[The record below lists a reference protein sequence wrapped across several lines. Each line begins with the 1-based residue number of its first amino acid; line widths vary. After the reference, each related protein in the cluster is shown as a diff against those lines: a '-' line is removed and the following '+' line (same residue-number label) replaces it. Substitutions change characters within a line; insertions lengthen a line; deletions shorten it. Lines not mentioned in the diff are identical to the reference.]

1 MEQTVRLLGELGERY
16 GAEHTYY
23 NLRTPAEAIKLLCI
37 NYPKF
42 QEELAYAHERGVGY
56 QLVQADIE
64 LDYPDL
70 HLPMG
75 SKDLVLTPVI
85 TGSGGPVGRVFAGIG
100 LVAAAIFLG
109 PAAGGF
115 LGLGAGL
122 GGATGAGAAI
132 SLGLVGGG
140 FATAIGAIGTSLILG
155 GVAELISPQPQVPT
169 FAGFDSFGGAARFT
183 QTGGPV
189 ATSRATGGTQ
199 SYAYSGPANTVGVG
213 ATIPVAYGKVLIGSH
228 LLSADI
234 AVADD
239 SDPVSQAIKTPGADT
254 VLVGGEKVT
263 STFESAS
270 GVFTRRTDFVLKS
283 DTILQPTGYT
293 YRKLIDED
301 YALERGAKYVI
312 FPAQG
317 ITRTWGYNPNGTQRD
332 STDNNQIIF
341 ELRNGLFDYVGAP
354 GTTKVDGYISYKITL
369 EAPVQGQY
377 QPVGG
382 FQSTIQG
389 LLNPG
394 QIYRWVQKFEFSDT
408 TEGFNK
414 WTLEILDFDADP
426 AVNLRVHAAGY
437 GFVD

>member
-85 TGSGGPVGRVFAGIG
+85 TGSGDNPVARVFAGIG

-109 PAAGGF
+109 PAAGGAAGF
-115 LGLGAGL
+115 LGLKAGIAV
-122 GGATGAGAAI
+122 GTGAVGLIGAQAAI
-132 SLGLVGGG
+132 AL
-140 FATAIGAIGTSLILG
+140 GAIGTSLILG

-169 FAGFDSFGGAARFT
+169 FEGFDSFGSSARFT

-239 SDPVSQAIKTPGADT
+239 SDPVSQSIKAPGADT

-283 DTILQPTGYT
+283 DTILYPAGYT

-301 YALERGAKYVI
+301 YALERGAEYVI

-317 ITRTWGYNPNGTQRD
+317 ITREWGYNPNGTVR
-332 STDNNQIIF
+332 SSADNQQIIF

-369 EAPVQGQY
+369 EAPVEGQ
-377 QPVGG
+377 QRPVGG

-394 QIYRWVQKFEFSDT
+394 QIYRWVQRFEFSDT

-414 WTLEILDFDADP
+414 WTLQILDFDADP